1 MDITTLRT
9 GDTVIRT
16 SSRRR
21 YIVNVWNSTVHGLV
35 ISARI
40 ENNGRATGRIF
51 PVTQRNAGE
60 WVADPYTITKVC
72 ERCGGTHRGDQSC
85 GCFDNDCQ

>member
-16 SSRRR
+16 ASRRR
-21 YIVNVWNSTVHGLV
+21 YIVKVWNSTVHGLC

-40 ENNGRATGRIF
+40 EKNGHPFGRIYS
-51 PVTQRNAGE
+51 VTERNAAE
-60 WVADPYTITKVC
+60 WVADPYMITKVC

-85 GCFDNDCQ
+85 GCFDNECQ